1 VSSKLASIVLQT
13 KLNSFQ
19 RRIQKTQ
26 LCSTKELSKCPTCR
40 GNYFASE
47 LGENL
52 VPDHIQVLSQLR
64 SGHFPS
70 KEDKATISLT
80 IRDQDAKIRALQD
93 EKNRLTSLI
102 RQIEDQ
108 QTEVELEVEYQSGLL
123 APIRQLPDELLS
135 EIMLYSTRGRV
146 DVCSPSSDAWKMER
160 ICKRWRAVSIS
171 IQELWSSIDIFMGSL
186 TSYKADAPMRVVK
199 GLLDRSLRR
208 SQSHSLS
215 IRFIEIGS
223 PRHFWTIFNHLS
235 LVSHRWQDISFS
247 ISLFSESSPPPLEN
261 GLTRLRSLGLS
272 GLYGGTGTFPSFQ
285 HAQQL
290 TQLRLFSVSKPFRT
304 LILPWS
310 QITYLKTVYCEFRTG
325 EFMEMLRRMPN
336 LVEFVSNWNRGLIKN
351 HPNSIK
357 PIYLRSLQSLEIRAS
372 PVEIYTIFQ
381 ILTFPKLS
389 ELYITHLTQTQKL
402 QIRTP
407 DSITTAIRRSQ
418 CSITTLSLSSDD
430 SNCVSRILEE
440 TPHLINLI
448 LEYIDNVENILYD
461 LSRPPFLVP
470 ILETFTMTCK
480 LNQGRAAVGPLVKM
494 VRARTSTKTVLS
506 SGRFRSLNLTLK
518 AERAVEK
525 ITGFLK
531 PLSAECGVA
540 IVIHSLPD

>member
-1 VSSKLASIVLQT
+1 
-13 KLNSFQ
+13 
-19 RRIQKTQ
+19 
-26 LCSTKELSKCPTCR
+26 
-40 GNYFASE
+40 
-47 LGENL
+47 
-52 VPDHIQVLSQLR
+52 
-64 SGHFPS
+64 
-70 KEDKATISLT
+70 
-80 IRDQDAKIRALQD
+80 
-93 EKNRLTSLI
+93 
-102 RQIEDQ
+102 
-108 QTEVELEVEYQSGLL
+108 
-123 APIRQLPDELLS
+123 
-135 EIMLYSTRGRV
+135 
-146 DVCSPSSDAWKMER
+146 
-160 ICKRWRAVSIS
+160 
-171 IQELWSSIDIFMGSL
+171 
-186 TSYKADAPMRVVK
+186 MRVVK
-199 GLLDRSLRR
+199 GLLDRCLRR

-247 ISLFSESSPPPLEN
+247 ISLFSESRPPLLEN

-290 TQLRLFSVSKPFRT
+290 TQLRLFSVTKPFRT

-310 QITYLKTVYCEFRTG
+310 QITYFKTVYCEFRTG
-325 EFMEMLRRMPN
+325 EFMEMLHRMPN

-440 TPHLINLI
+440 TPHLINLT
-448 LEYIDNVENILYD
+448 LEYIDNFENILYD
-461 LSRPPFLVP
+461 LSRPPFLAPV
-470 ILETFTMTCK
+470 LEIFTMTCK
-480 LNQGRAAVGPLVKM
+480 INQGRAVVRPLVKM
-494 VRARTSTKTVLS
+494 VRARTSTQTILS
-506 SGRFRSLNLTLK
+506 SGRLCSLNLTLK
-518 AERAVEK
+518 AERTVET
-525 ITGFLK
+525 ITEILK

-540 IVIHSLPD
+540 IVIHSLPA